1 MSKFTRKDF
10 LKKSLLVGG
19 GVLGA
24 GLVTG
29 VSYSFFGNAVYK
41 NDFPHIE
48 SNHVKLKPNGK
59 KVVIMGGGLAG
70 LQAGCELVDRGFTVV
85 VLEKTEF
92 PGGKLKA
99 WKDKNFAKKYFKEE
113 PFTREHGLHGV
124 WGFYKNLR
132 EFMGRHKFALNKL
145 SSNDSFYYFISN
157 QNTQSKISTTT
168 WPIPF
173 DRIQMLGF
181 PGMYVPSVEDVNVSA
196 PNQIKAL
203 VAASKMWGFDYLDP
217 AQRNY
222 LDNISFYD
230 WAKKIGVNDQFI
242 KHYFEGLAEMGFFMS
257 TRECSA
263 LAIANFVKL
272 GSQPADARVDYF
284 SWPPDES
291 FLNPMVEYI
300 RSNGGEVH
308 FHSEVTDVTVDSG
321 RIQEVTVNQRMPKNR
336 VKRCRVCGNIM
347 GEGHTGHCPFCGAHE
362 SMVELLN
369 PNKMPIRSYTADH
382 FITAMDLPGA
392 KRFITLNN
400 LHNQKYFDK
409 AKNLTTATIL
419 CVNLL
424 YEDTKA
430 WEERFP
436 EDDFWNAHDF
446 FPTGFKVLGF
456 TSNWSSKQIPSLKDK
471 RVDLI
476 EVQVAKWQ
484 QFVGVPFEEIAK
496 IVHKELKIIIPNLPD
511 YSEFYINRW
520 DTYTGF
526 RPGDEANRPEIQSP
540 IDNLYFIGDWVYV
553 PHHSVFMEKTNVT
566 AKMVTNLILDKE
578 GISEGKIEIL
588 KSGTPDLP
596 IEILSIFT
604 NVEA

>member
-1 MSKFTRKDF
+1 MNKFTRKDF
-10 LKKSLLVGG
+10 LKKSILVGG
-19 GVLGA
+19 GAIGA
-24 GLVTG
+24 SLVTG
-29 VSYSFFGNAVYK
+29 VGYSFFANSKYK
-41 NDFPHIE
+41 MDFPHVE
-48 SNHVKLKPNGK
+48 ANHVKLKPNGK

-113 PFTREHGLHGV
+113 PYTREHGLHGV

-132 EFMGRHKFALNKL
+132 EFMGRHKFPLNKL
-145 SSNDSFYYFISN
+145 NENDSFYYFVSS
-157 QNTQSKISTTT
+157 QKTQSKIPVTT
-168 WPIPF
+168 WPVPF
-173 DRIQMLGF
+173 DRLQMLNS
-181 PGMYVPSVEDVNVSA
+181 GMYIPSVEDVNVAA
-196 PNQIKAL
+196 PKQINAL
-203 VAASKMWGFDYLDP
+203 FAAAKMWGFDYLDP
-217 AQRNY
+217 SQRNY
-222 LDNISFYD
+222 LDSISFYD
-230 WAKKIGVNDQFI
+230 WAKKIGVHDQYI

-257 TRECSA
+257 TKECSA
-263 LAIANFVKL
+263 LAIANFIKL
-272 GSQPADARVDYF
+272 GCLPSDSRVDYF

-308 FHSEVTDVTVDSG
+308 FHSEVTDVTLDSG
-321 RIQEVTVNQRMPKNR
+321 RIKEITVNQRLPKSR

-347 GEGHTGHCPFCGAHE
+347 GDGHTGHCPFCGAHE
-362 SMVELLN
+362 SMVELLT
-369 PNKMPIRSYTADH
+369 PDKMPIRSYTADH

-392 KRFITLNN
+392 KKFITLNN
-400 LHNQKYFDK
+400 LHNQAYFDK
-409 AKNLTTATIL
+409 AKKLTTATIL

-456 TSNWSSKQIPSLKDK
+456 TSNWSTKQIPSLKDK

-484 QFVGVPFEEIAK
+484 QFVGVPFAEIAK
-496 IVHKELKIIIPNLPD
+496 KVHEELKLVVPNLPD
-511 YSEFYINRW
+511 YTEFYINRW
-520 DTYTGF
+520 DTYTGC
-526 RPGDEANRPEIQSP
+526 RPGDEVNRPEIQSP

-553 PHHSVFMEKTNVT
+553 PHHCVFMEKTNVT
-566 AKMVTNLILDKE
+566 AKMVTNLLLDKE
-578 GISEGKIEIL
+578 GLTEGKIEL
-588 KSGTPDLP
+588 LRSGTPDWP
-596 IEILSIFT
+596 VDVLSLFT
-604 NVEA
+604 SVEA